1 MTTANGGAEWVRR
14 VAGATRLEPLPARRT
29 ATSEDDT
36 PGSLSVLLVE
46 DNPGDAELMAEMLED
61 GPAEGPVFE
70 LRHVTRLAD
79 AQVELVSGPV
89 DVVLLDLS
97 LPDGRGLESLAVVRQ
112 AAPEV
117 PVVVMTGLA
126 DDEVAV
132 RALQAGAQDYLVK
145 GREGGDSVR
154 RAVRYAVERQR
165 LARMAQQ
172 ALAARDEMLAI
183 LSHDLRSPIGIVGMC
198 AQALLD
204 PEPTP
209 PDSAREMGVI
219 IERSCDWMLRLI
231 SDLLDVTRLEAGM
244 LPVHMRS
251 VPVRVVAAELRE
263 MFAPLATEKGVTFRL
278 SLADDLPHILADND
292 RLLQALGNLV
302 GNAIKFTSAGGS
314 VALDVEQTQGE
325 DGRPG
330 VLFRLADTGQG
341 IPPEALAHVFDRF
354 WQAHNSRRSGAG
366 LGLAIARG
374 IVEAH
379 GGRIAVTSEVGVGTT
394 FTCTFQVDGTAPG

>member
-1 MTTANGGAEWVRR
+1 MTAAIGGGAWASGGSEGEPPSGIPPETPD
-14 VAGATRLEPLPARRT
+14 GAPVPMR
-29 ATSEDDT
+29 
-36 PGSLSVLLVE
+36 VLLVE
-46 DNPGDAELMAEMLED
+46 DNPGDAELMAEMLHD
-61 GPAEGPVFE
+61 GGVAASGFA
-70 LRHVTRLAD
+70 LRHVARLAE
-79 AQVELVSGPV
+79 ARSELAAGPV

-97 LPDGRGLESLAVVRQ
+97 LPDGRGLESLAVVRR
-112 AAPEV
+112 AAPGV

-145 GREGGDSVR
+145 GREEGSSVR

-209 PDSAREMGVI
+209 PESAREMGAI

-244 LPVHMRS
+244 LPVR
-251 VPVRVVAAELRE
+251 PAPLRVHEAVDTLME
-263 MFAPLATEKGVTFRL
+263 MFAPLADEKGVELLAR
-278 SLADDLPHILADND
+278 LADGLPYIHADRD
-292 RLLQALGNLV
+292 RLLQALGNLL
-302 GNAIKFTSAGGS
+302 GNAIKFTEAGGS
-314 VALDVEQTQGE
+314 VTLQVDPVPDDEGE
-325 DGRPG
+325 PG
-330 VLFRLADTGQG
+330 VHFRLTDTGQG
-341 IPPEALAHVFDRF
+341 IPADALEHVFDRF
-354 WQAHNSRRSGAG
+354 WQARSSRRSGAG

-379 GGRIAVTSEVGVGTT
+379 GGQIHVVSEQGVGTT
-394 FTCTFQVDGTAPG
+394 FTCTLPSSRTGGAALD